1 MTAMTSAPSSTPTS
15 TAELGF
21 GQVFTPHMTAMTWTP
36 DGWERPQLRSFENLA
51 LSPATM
57 VFHYG
62 QAIFEGM
69 KAYRHPDGAVR
80 LFRPE
85 RNAARLA
92 LSARRMAMPEPI
104 EADFVEAVSLLVDAD
119 REHVPAEPGHSLY
132 LRPFMIATEATLGTR
147 PSREY
152 LFLIIAS
159 PSGPYFTAGFDA
171 ITVWVSED
179 HPRAHPGGT
188 GYAKCAGNYAAGMLV
203 QQTAAEHGA
212 DQVVFLDA
220 REGRWLEEL
229 GGMNLFLVR
238 EDADGPTLITPAVT
252 DTLLDGI
259 TRSSLITLAGDLGL
273 RVEERPVSLEEWR
286 SGAADGTVTESFAC
300 GTAAVVTPIGTVRTR
315 TAEFVIGDGRPGPWT
330 ARLREA
336 LLGIQEGTA
345 PDRHGWMRTVE

>member
-1 MTAMTSAPSSTPTS
+1 MPPAPSSTPS
-15 TAELGF
+15 APAGQLGF
-21 GQVFTPHMTAMTWTP
+21 GRVFTPHMSTMSWTP
-36 DGWERPQLRSFENLA
+36 DGWERPQLRRFENLA

-69 KAYRHPDGAVR
+69 KAYRHADGAVR

-92 LSARRMAMPEPI
+92 ISARRMSMPELPQ
-104 EADFVEAVSLLVDAD
+104 ADFLDAVSLLVSAD
-119 REHVPAEPGHSLY
+119 RAHVPGQPGHSLY
-132 LRPFMIATEATLGTR
+132 LRPFVIATEATLGTR
-147 PSREY
+147 PAQEY
-152 LFLIIAS
+152 LFLVIAS

-171 ITVWVSED
+171 ITVWVSEN

-203 QQTAAEHGA
+203 QQVAAEHGA
-212 DQVVFLDA
+212 EQVVFLDA

-238 EDADGPTLITPAVT
+238 EDAGRSTLVTPAVS
-252 DTLLDGI
+252 DTLLNGI
-259 TRSSLITLAGDLGL
+259 TRASLITLADDLGL
-273 RVEERPVSLEEWR
+273 GVEERPVSLEEWR
-286 SGAADGTVTESFAC
+286 SGAANGTVTESFAC
-300 GTAAVVTPIGTVRTR
+300 GTAAVVTPIGTVRAR
-315 TAEFVIGDGRPGPWT
+315 SGGFVVGDGRPGPW
-330 ARLREA
+330 AIRLREA

-345 PDRHGWMRTVE
+345 PDRHGWMRTVR

>member
-1 MTAMTSAPSSTPTS
+1 MTTTPSPVPTAP
-15 TAELGF
+15 AGELGF
-21 GQVFTPHMTAMTWTP
+21 GQVFTPHMTAMRWTP
-36 DGWERPQLRSFENLA
+36 DGWERPTLRDFEDLA

-85 RNAARLA
+85 RNASRLA
-92 LSARRMAMPEPI
+92 TSARRMAMPELP
-104 EADFVEAVSLLVDAD
+104 EADFVEAVSMLVDAD

-132 LRPFMIATEATLGTR
+132 LRPFTIATEATLGTR
-147 PSREY
+147 PAREY
-152 LFLIIAS
+152 LFLVIAS

-203 QQTAAEHGA
+203 QQVAAEHGA
-212 DQVVFLDA
+212 EQVVFLDA

-238 EDADGPTLITPAVT
+238 EVDGRPTLVTPPVS
-252 DTLLDGI
+252 DTLLEGI
-259 TRSSLITLAGDLGL
+259 TRSSLITLADDLGL

-286 SGAADGTVTESFAC
+286 AGAADGTVTEAFAC
-300 GTAAVVTPIGTVRTR
+300 GTAAVVTAIGTVRTQ
-315 TAEFVIGDGRPGPWT
+315 AADFVVGDGRPGLWT
-330 ARLREA
+330 TRLRDA

-345 PDRHGWMRTVE
+345 HDHNGWMRTVR